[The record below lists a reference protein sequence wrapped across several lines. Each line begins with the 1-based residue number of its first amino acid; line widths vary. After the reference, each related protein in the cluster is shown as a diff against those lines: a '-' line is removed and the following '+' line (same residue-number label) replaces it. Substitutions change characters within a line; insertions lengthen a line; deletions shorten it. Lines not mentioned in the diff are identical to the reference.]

1 VAFYRVTRHAAIM
14 RVGPAILICLGVLGS
29 ARAAWDAAIAT
40 PYWRIESP
48 AGTIR
53 WIEIHDLDAGRTTG
67 LYHVQVL
74 ERELQSP
81 PWKFRSL
88 ASHMA
93 LTESALRAS
102 IIDIAEERSVYP
114 ETFESGYSTWKEREA
129 AGDAPVCK
137 SEVTRCL

>member
-1 VAFYRVTRHAAIM
+1 MRFGFAVLVGLSVAA
-14 RVGPAILICLGVLGS
+14 S

-81 PWKFRSL
+81 LWKFRSL

-93 LTESALRAS
+93 LTETALRAS
-102 IIDIAEERSVYP
+102 IIDIAKERSVYP

-129 AGDAPVCK
+129 AGDAPICN
-137 SEVTRCL
+137 SEVAKCL